1 MQDPR
6 TPTQNLKVR
15 TQGLPQILKVE
26 FPNGTYQFFNEFFS
40 CSKYFIFFSY
50 LFFFFFFKKQTL

>member
-15 TQGLPQILKVE
+15 IQGLPQILKVE
-26 FPNGTYQFFNEFFS
+26 FPNGTYQFFTEFFS
-40 CSKYFIFFSY
+40 CSKYFIFFF
-50 LFFFFFFKKQTL
+50 LFVFFLLF